1 MYSNTVN
8 YCYFLSIPGLCQKFT
23 ESDEIDKSATV
34 TVMVSPHPF
43 DRYAAFTDLAALK
56 VASDKPLRKSF
67 RVNTLKTSVESFKEA
82 AQKRGWMLSP
92 VPWCPEAF
100 FVDREDRSVALGK
113 DLLHLLGHVY
123 MQEAASMLPAALLD
137 PQPGETILDM
147 SAAPGSKTTQM
158 AARMG
163 NTGVIVA
170 NDVQEKR
177 LWTLKTALHRSG
189 VTNNIVTKKV
199 GQWFAK
205 NMTGRFDRVLCD
217 APCTAQ
223 GTSRK
228 DSDALMYCSLENIG
242 KMARL
247 QRELLESAVHAANIG
262 GRIVYSTCTLTPEEN
277 EEVMRSILSK
287 FGTQLEVLDPR
298 HLLPNANL
306 DQAIADSITVQK
318 TFPEPSA
325 HPFVRLWPQTYDTEG
340 FFCAV
345 LKKVAPTR
353 QPEKIPFVRFQEE
366 ILPAARQ
373 KDIAKLCEE
382 MYGTSFLHE
391 GDRLFL
397 RADQIIIANE
407 QAADFKLT
415 VQNYALGIP
424 FARKL
429 EGGPSFAPGASAGR
443 RIRLQHEIITL
454 RGHEATKNVLE
465 MSEADVEMLLD
476 GKDIPCPESFKGDPI
491 LTCGGLVIGTS
502 LAQNGTLKN
511 RLPRW
516 VVAKS

>member
-1 MYSNTVN
+1 M
-8 YCYFLSIPGLCQKFT
+8 Q
-23 ESDEIDKSATV
+23 
-34 TVMVSPHPF
+34 HPF
-43 DRYAAFTDLAALK
+43 DRYGPFTDLTALK
-56 VASDKPLRKSF
+56 EFSDKPLRKSF
-67 RVNTLKTSVESFKEA
+67 RVNTLKMSVEAFKEHA
-82 AQKRGWMLSP
+82 KKRAWVLSP

-137 PQPGETILDM
+137 PQPGEVILDM
-147 SAAPGSKTTQM
+147 SAAPGSKTTQIG
-158 AARMG
+158 ARMQ
-163 NTGVIVA
+163 NRGVIVC

-189 VTNNIVTKKV
+189 VINNIVTKKV

-205 NMTGRFDRVLCD
+205 NMTERFDRVLCD

-228 DSDALMYCSLENIG
+228 DSDALLYCSLENIG

-247 QRELLESAVHAANIG
+247 QRELLEAAVHACKVG

-277 EEVMRSILSK
+277 EEVVASILHK
-287 FGTQLEVLDPR
+287 FEGRVEVIDPR
-298 HLLPNANL
+298 TVEKSEFF
-306 DQAIADSITVQK
+306 DQAIRDSQIVQEK
-318 TFPEPSA
+318 HFSLFSFHLPLL
-325 HPFVRLWPQTYDTEG
+325 RLWPHTFDTEG

-353 QPEKIPFVRFQEE
+353 EPERLPAVRYQEE
-366 ILPAARQ
+366 MLPRARQ
-373 KDIAKLCEE
+373 ADIGKICEE

-391 GDRLFL
+391 GDRLYL
-397 RADQIIIANE
+397 RADQLILTNDAVS
-407 QAADFKLT
+407 DFKLS

-424 FARKL
+424 FAKKL
-429 EGGPSFAPGASAGR
+429 DGA
-443 RIRLQHEIITL
+443 RIRLQHEIVTL

-465 MSEADVEMLLD
+465 LPQGDVDAMLD
-476 GKDIPCPESFKGDPI
+476 GKDISCPPDMKGDPI
-491 LTCGGLVIGTS
+491 LKCGDLIIGSS
-502 LAQNGTLKN
+502 LAKQGKLMN